1 MTRTV
6 THPYKQVIPKS
17 VTQER
22 IQSNAALFD
31 FKLCDADVAVLD
43 ALDEGHHYCWN
54 ADDVL

>member
-1 MTRTV
+1 M
-6 THPYKQVIPKS
+6 HPYKQVIPKS